1 MSQVEGSA
9 PDPPFHKVNLLLSLS
24 LLSWEEKHSG
34 QAPLWAQG
42 FVESCEIMY
51 TEIQGRW
58 GLRMEGRGGYGVNE
72 AGGVEAR
79 GSRGAKIC
87 SQASRQHNEPVLA
100 LYKVMSSKHVGVGH
114 VHRFIL
120 IHWWSCQLRGRGCGA
135 CQLIPRPLSHTGQ
148 DFLVDKH

>member
-1 MSQVEGSA
+1 
-9 PDPPFHKVNLLLSLS
+9 
-24 LLSWEEKHSG
+24 
-34 QAPLWAQG
+34 
-42 FVESCEIMY
+42 
-51 TEIQGRW
+51 
-58 GLRMEGRGGYGVNE
+58 MEGKGGYGVNE

-120 IHWWSCQLRGRGCGA
+120 IHWWSCQLGGGDVEHA
-135 CQLIPRPLSHTGQ
+135 NSSHDHCHTQ
-148 DFLVDKH
+148 DRTF